1 MTVCCLIGNS
11 GILLRVTSG
20 GSGKM
25 CSYVL
30 GGYT

>member
-11 GILLRVTSG
+11 GILLHVASG

-30 GGYT
+30 GAYP